1 MIVVSDTS
9 AITALLQVGREAL
22 LRDLYGEVLIPE
34 TVRMELLQTH
44 SLLPSFIRSARVQS
58 TAEVQ
63 RLATELDLGESE
75 AIALAKELNADLLL
89 IDELEGRRVAFR
101 EGLNFIGLLGVIVQ
115 AKRPGLVV
123 SVRQIIS
130 DLEAM
135 AGFRLSDEIKAVA
148 FRKAD
153 EL

>member
-1 MIVVSDTS
+1 M
-9 AITALLQVGREAL
+9 
-22 LRDLYGEVLIPE
+22 
-34 TVRMELLQTH
+34 
-44 SLLPSFIRSARVQS
+44 
-58 TAEVQ
+58 Q

-115 AKRPGLVV
+115 AKRRGLVV

>member
-115 AKRPGLVV
+115 AKRRGLVV